1 MPGTQLKPTLEQIKQ
16 FYPMNQLPEV
26 INNQICKTAI
36 IQTYAPGETVFERG
50 QDNDYI
56 YYLLEGEVSLDA
68 GILKPEIVQQDTSRS
83 SFTLSSKQPHTVTA
97 TTLTD
102 SQVLRLPV
110 SIYRNI
116 SKTIDH
122 LQRDKHEGIELSED
136 VSDYEIYNTFIDT
149 LQREELELPIM
160 PDLALKIRR
169 AVDDPDSDSQ
179 AIASIIQLDPAL
191 TMRFIDAANSPAFA
205 GKARINSC
213 HDAVTRLGRK
223 TTRQMAM
230 SFILGNIFKTDAKIL
245 NKYMHDLWIHST
257 RVAAISYILAKKT
270 PGLDPDTAMLCGI
283 IHDIGTIPVASAAR
297 HYPQLIRQPALL
309 QKAVENLRGEVGAM
323 TLRQWHFDE
332 ELVHATLNAENWLY
346 NNEGEVNYTDLIIV
360 AQLHTFIGT
369 PKMNEMPPLDLIPA
383 FHKVAGGNLTPDDSF
398 SIIEEAKGE
407 IEAVAQV
414 LRS

>member
-1 MPGTQLKPTLEQIKQ
+1 MPGTQLRPTFEQIKK

-26 INNQICKTAI
+26 VNNQICKTAI

-56 YYLLEGEVSLDA
+56 YYLLEGKVSLDA
-68 GILKPEIVQQDTSRS
+68 GILKPEIVHQDTSRS

-102 SQVLRLPV
+102 SQLLRLPV

-136 VSDYEIYNTFIDT
+136 VSDYEIYNTFIDA

-169 AVDDPDSDSQ
+169 AVDDPDSGSQ
-179 AIASIIQLDPAL
+179 AISSIIQLDPAL

-205 GKARINSC
+205 GKARVNSC

-297 HYPQLIRQPALL
+297 HYPQLFQQPALL
-309 QKAVENLRGEVGAM
+309 QKAIENLRGEVGAM

-346 NNEGEVNYTDLIIV
+346 NNEAEVNYTDLIIV

-407 IEAVAQV
+407 IEAVAQM